1 MDESNHPDLL
11 NKGPW
16 YNTAICSRLHG
27 ILFEYFITHARANRY
42 NILCSL
48 AAHDKKQHDYEDDE
62 IIIGY
67 RLIPKQV
74 KTESL
79 EALGASPNFIEIWL
93 KLLNNN
99 YDARRVAYSTSM
111 IDMFKQIPTMMN
123 KLLISRQ
130 KVKKL
135 MT

>member
-1 MDESNHPDLL
+1 M
-11 NKGPW
+11 
-16 YNTAICSRLHG
+16 
-27 ILFEYFITHARANRY
+27 
-42 NILCSL
+42 
-48 AAHDKKQHDYEDDE
+48 
-62 IIIGY
+62 
-67 RLIPKQV
+67 

-79 EALGASPNFIEIWL
+79 EALGASLNFIEIWI
-93 KLLNNN
+93 KLLNDN

-123 KLLISRQ
+123 KLLSPIQ